1 MEQQQD
7 SECQK
12 PTLWDE
18 FRAWF
23 RNTPRVWLIVIALLL
38 LSGPLSGLLGM
49 AFSLTLL
56 LALAVLFLLV
66 LPALIGAAA
75 GSMTGKT
82 YRWCRQRVASRRR

>member
-7 SECQK
+7 GEPQE
-12 PTLWDE
+12 PTLREE
-18 FRAWF
+18 FRIWF

-38 LSGPLSGLLGM
+38 LSGPLSGLVGM

-66 LPALIGAAA
+66 LPAPIGAAA
-75 GSMTGKT
+75 GSLTGKT
-82 YRWCRQRVASRRR
+82 CRWCRQQAASRRR